1 MRKKAPCTA
10 RKKPCRRCFAI
21 LFFKKAIKTQ
31 GTQARDVLR
40 KHRGSTMFRATAS
53 VRSSASTCQA
63 GNSVSF

>member
-1 MRKKAPCTA
+1 MSKKSPCTA

-40 KHRGSTMFRATAS
+40 KHRGSTKVTKATIDAVKLATA
-53 VRSSASTCQA
+53 C
-63 GNSVSF
+63 